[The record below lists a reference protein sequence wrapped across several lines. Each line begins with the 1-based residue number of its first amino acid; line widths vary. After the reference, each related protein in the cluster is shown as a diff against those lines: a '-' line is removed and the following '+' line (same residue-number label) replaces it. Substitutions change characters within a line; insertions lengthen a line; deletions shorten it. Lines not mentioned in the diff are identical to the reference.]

1 MANDPVAPT
10 TTPKPWAPRLRPEN
24 ISALE
29 ELRNDPS
36 LTAPKVERPEGAVED
51 FGIPLQKIE
60 EAKGQKEEVPEDD
73 GVEYDGSQYNNK
85 AFRDEVEARCGKMEM
100 IEVAGT
106 FRYQQE
112 IDVLPGKLKITL
124 VSQNTEEIC
133 HINDRTRGSSVSDLI
148 SIRIEDLAVSLR
160 SMEGSFLPRKVTFQ
174 EPLALSE
181 GKTVWRPE
189 VFEANLQLL
198 KRLPA
203 DLTFILVPQF
213 WWFRARISSEL
224 SVKNLKKSSN
234 PT

>member
-10 TTPKPWAPRLRPEN
+10 PKPWTPRLRPEN
-24 ISALE
+24 MSALE
-29 ELRNDPS
+29 EIQNDPS
-36 LTAPKVERPEGAVED
+36 VFATPATRTEGAEND
-51 FGIPLQKIE
+51 FGIPLQKAE
-60 EAKGQKEEVPEDD
+60 ELQAKVEEVAEDD

-85 AFRDEVEARCGKMEM
+85 AFRDEVETRCGKMEM
-100 IEVAGT
+100 VEVAGT

-160 SMEGSFLPRKVTFQ
+160 SMEGSFLPRRITFQ

-181 GKTVWRPE
+181 GKTVWRSE

-198 KRLPA
+198 KRMPA

-213 WWFRARISSEL
+213 WWFRARISNEL